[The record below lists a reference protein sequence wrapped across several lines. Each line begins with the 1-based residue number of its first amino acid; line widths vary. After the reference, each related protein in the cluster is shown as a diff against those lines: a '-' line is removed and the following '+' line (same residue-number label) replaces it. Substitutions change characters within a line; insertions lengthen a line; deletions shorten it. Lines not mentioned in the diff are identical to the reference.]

1 MKIYMETMGCPK
13 NFYDTQ
19 TALGILKENDFLI
32 SETADD
38 ADVLILNTCGFINDA
53 KKESIDRI
61 FELSEYRMSGKKL
74 IVSGCLSERY
84 HRELMDEMP
93 EVDGFIGV
101 NEYETLPDIINEMMY
116 SENRFDN
123 VTGCPSKNLG
133 RLPRIIGDNPYTA
146 TLKIAEGCNNRCA
159 YCVIPSIRG
168 PYRSKKKED
177 IIEEARWLSEKGCR
191 ELILIAQDVTYY
203 GTDLYGHMALPQ
215 LLRELCRID
224 GIRWIRLMYC
234 YDDRITDDLIQV
246 IREEPKICHYIDIPI
261 QHASDRILRKMNRRS
276 DRKSVESVIGK
287 LRDAVPDMH
296 IRTTLITGFPGE
308 TEEDFEELMDFVE
321 SARFARLGVFAY
333 SQEENTPAGQMEDQI
348 PEEIKASRAD
358 AVMRLQMDISLEL
371 NRKKIGQVME
381 VIVDEIDEDG
391 SYIGRTAFDAPEID
405 NAVIFTSQRQLSPGD
420 MVYVHIKD
428 AFDYDL
434 TGMEVENEFA

>member
-1 MKIYMETMGCPK
+1 
-13 NFYDTQ
+13 
-19 TALGILKENDFLI
+19 
-32 SETADD
+32 
-38 ADVLILNTCGFINDA
+38 
-53 KKESIDRI
+53 
-61 FELSEYRMSGKKL
+61 
-74 IVSGCLSERY
+74 
-84 HRELMDEMP
+84 
-93 EVDGFIGV
+93 
-101 NEYETLPDIINEMMY
+101 
-116 SENRFDN
+116 
-123 VTGCPSKNLG
+123 
-133 RLPRIIGDNPYTA
+133 
-146 TLKIAEGCNNRCA
+146 
-159 YCVIPSIRG
+159 
-168 PYRSKKKED
+168 
-177 IIEEARWLSEKGCR
+177 
-191 ELILIAQDVTYY
+191 
-203 GTDLYGHMALPQ
+203 
-215 LLRELCRID
+215 
-224 GIRWIRLMYC
+224 
-234 YDDRITDDLIQV
+234 
-246 IREEPKICHYIDIPI
+246 
-261 QHASDRILRKMNRRS
+261 
-276 DRKSVESVIGK
+276 
-287 LRDAVPDMH
+287 MH

-420 MVYVHIKD
+420 MVYVRIKD